1 MVQMEVC
8 DTFTFFRLYFF
19 RINLVLTKAKQ
30 TKKFGI
36 SATDALII
44 YFENVHYPIKK
55 QSQILI
61 EKILTVSFPLRSK
74 FI

>member
-1 MVQMEVC
+1 M
-8 DTFTFFRLYFF
+8 
-19 RINLVLTKAKQ
+19 LTKAKQ